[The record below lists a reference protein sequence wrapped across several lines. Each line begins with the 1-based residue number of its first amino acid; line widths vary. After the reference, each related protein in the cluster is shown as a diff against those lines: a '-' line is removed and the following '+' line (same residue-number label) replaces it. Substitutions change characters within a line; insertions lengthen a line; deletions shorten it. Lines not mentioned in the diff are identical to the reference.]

1 MISSM
6 PQLLINS
13 LRVIMI
19 DMEFLEDRIRESRK
33 ERGISQTELANA
45 VNVSRAAVSRWETGL
60 VKNLKMEHLFA
71 ISRLLNINPE
81 WLATGVGAK
90 KLKNGFSQPQ
100 STIDTLTDGEQ
111 FWLKLYRR
119 LSPRCRIN
127 LQNTIYELGNKE

>member
-1 MISSM
+1 
-6 PQLLINS
+6 
-13 LRVIMI
+13 MI

-71 ISRLLNINPE
+71 ISHLLDINPE
-81 WLATGVGAK
+81 WLATGAGDR
-90 KLKNGFSQPQ
+90 KLKDSCSQPQ
-100 STIDTLTDGEQ
+100 LTNDMLTDGEQ

-119 LSPRCRIN
+119 LSPSCRIN
-127 LQNTIYELGNKE
+127 LQRTIDEWGKRE